1 MSFLASIKEKIF
13 GRRRREIDPLRAL
26 GIDLWQHE
34 WIRERLDFIYN
45 NLNETGNYVEA
56 CDRLNVVIRVVCEP
70 WFRSDKE
77 LAQKVAAWD
86 QAHKYLKTLYNILKS
101 AGKVCEEEYVLK
113 DDSGKVVGK
122 KTVLEGQAAEYVN
135 RLALDVFKMGLHL
148 LTLAWKKED
157 VGPANVFL
165 IQKLYPEMVPAIRPT
180 AEMGAGKREH
190 KPLPPELEQ

>member
-1 MSFLASIKEKIF
+1 LSFLASIKEKIF

-86 QAHKYLKTLYNILKS
+86 QAHKYLKTLYHILKTT
-101 AGKVCEEEYVLK
+101 GKIREQPYVLK
-113 DDSGKVVGK
+113 DNNGNIVGN
-122 KTVLEGQAAEYVN
+122 TTALEGSAAEYIN

-165 IQKLYPEMVPAIRPT
+165 IQQPYPTQVKGFSPDDVAKLLASLKHGSGSES
-180 AEMGAGKREH
+180 EE
-190 KPLPPELEQ
+190 